1 MLKINFLLIIF
12 CFILTKIINK
22 FIINI
27 PPVGILR
34 GEFDLNELC
43 NCQRVKHRS
52 EEEYKNLINRL
63 NRIEGLIRGIKK
75 MVDSSAY
82 CTDIITQVAAVTAAL
97 NAFNKELL
105 GVHIKT
111 CVAEDIKMGKNETAD
126 ELVLL
131 LQRLMK

>member
-1 MLKINFLLIIF
+1 MDNIKECCECSLK
-12 CFILTKIINK
+12 KK
-22 FIINI
+22 
-27 PPVGILR
+27 
-34 GEFDLNELC
+34 E
-43 NCQRVKHRS
+43 RS
-52 EEEYKNLINRL
+52 EAEYKSLINRL
-63 NRIEGLIRGIKK
+63 NRIEGQIRGIKK